1 MLRYTCCSFMR
12 NNLVFLLFGH
22 IKVETELKEKMLT
35 SLRTDYKYY
44 YYHHNDPISTGWNDM
59 FMEVNYMHEQAQVRT
74 HLKRQRLKV
83 SDA

>member
-35 SLRTDYKYY
+35 SLRTDYKDFYY
-44 YYHHNDPISTGWNDM
+44 QHNDPISIGWDDM
-59 FMEVNYMHEQAQVRT
+59 FMEVNNMHEQTQVRT

>member
-44 YYHHNDPISTGWNDM
+44 YYQHNDPISTGWNDM

>member
-1 MLRYTCCSFMR
+1 MR

-22 IKVETELKEKMLT
+22 IKVDTELKEKMLT
-35 SLRTDYKYY
+35 SLRTDFKADYFLEY
-44 YYHHNDPISTGWNDM
+44 DPISTGWNSM

>member
-1 MLRYTCCSFMR
+1 MR

-35 SLRTDYKYY
+35 SLRTDFKVDYSQFGSEL
-44 YYHHNDPISTGWNDM
+44 DPISTGWNNM

>member
-1 MLRYTCCSFMR
+1 MR

-35 SLRTDYKYY
+35 SLHTDFYY
-44 YYHHNDPISTGWNDM
+44 YSYHMGHLPISTGWNDM